1 MGRYDKKPLLR
12 LLECYV
18 LDAIGEL
25 TAEHRTALE
34 EMQPLLIKAFGKA
47 GTWDQVIA
55 ARMELPPALPSQIKE
70 LWHKNLARIG
80 RVKGATLDPEDFAR
94 LFVDENFPLQE

>member
-1 MGRYDKKPLLR
+1 M
-12 LLECYV
+12 